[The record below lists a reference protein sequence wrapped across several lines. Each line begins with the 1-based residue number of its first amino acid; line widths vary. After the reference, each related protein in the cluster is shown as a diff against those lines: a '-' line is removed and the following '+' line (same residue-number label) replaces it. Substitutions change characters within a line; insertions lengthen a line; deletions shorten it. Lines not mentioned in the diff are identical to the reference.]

1 MTISPG
7 LITGTILF
15 VLALSWT
22 TYAVYLPQLAKAAG
36 IPASFVPWMLA
47 VDQMVFAITDWASGA
62 HADRTLAIM
71 RGLVPTLVLVTL
83 ISTIAFA
90 MLPWIGPS
98 LGADGFF
105 FLTITWV
112 VTTAAL
118 RAPPMAMLGNYASPT
133 ARPALAA
140 MSTVALALA
149 AAIAPYLAMTLRS
162 LDPWWP
168 FALAAIAV
176 TTAALGLFYV
186 DRTLPKSIKAEPPQR
201 SVRQPRQYSPS
212 MPSFAAI
219 ALMLAIGFQAQVLVS
234 ATQLSRVLPKE
245 LVEHYMPLFWGAF
258 AAGGVIAAILFK
270 RIDARLTMIAASLV
284 AASGALLA
292 AIATTAQ
299 LVSIAHVVAGIAW
312 GVLLTGLFA
321 SALTSGAIGTAG
333 RAAGIV
339 FAALAVSAFIRIAVA
354 TAGWPSSPSIGNA
367 IAWMPSLAWLIGAA
381 LIALPA
387 PGSSTRPSIAGD
399 AQAR

>member
-7 LITGTILF
+7 LATGTILF
-15 VLALSWT
+15 ALALSWT

-47 VDQMVFAITDWASGA
+47 LDQLVFAAADWASGA
-62 HADRTLAIM
+62 YADRTLAIM
-71 RGLVPTLVLVTL
+71 RGLVPTLVLVTM

-90 MLPWIGPS
+90 MLPLIGPL

-118 RAPPMAMLGNYASPT
+118 RAPPMAMLGNYATPI

-140 MSTVALALA
+140 LSTIALALA

-162 LDPWWP
+162 IDPRLP

-176 TTAALGLFYV
+176 MTAALGLFHV
-186 DRTLPKSIKAEPPQR
+186 DRTLPKSIKMELPQR

-212 MPSFAAI
+212 TPVFAAI
-219 ALMLAIGFQAQVLVS
+219 ALTLAIGFQAQVLMS
-234 ATQLSRVLPKE
+234 AGQLARVLPKDLIE
-245 LVEHYMPLFWGAF
+245 YYMPLFWGAF

-270 RIDARLTMIAASLV
+270 RVDARITMVAASLA
-284 AASGALLA
+284 AASGALLG

-299 LVSIAHVVAGIAW
+299 LVSIVHIVVGIAW

-321 SALTSGAIGTAG
+321 TALTSGPVGTAG

-339 FAALAVSAFIRIAVA
+339 FAALALSAFMRIAVA
-354 TAGWPSSPSIGNA
+354 TAGWQGSPVIGDA
-367 IAWMPSLAWLIGAA
+367 LAWIPGLAWLTGAA
-381 LIALPA
+381 LIAFTT
-387 PGSSTRPSIAGD
+387 PGISTGPSTAGD
-399 AQAR
+399 VQRR